1 MLKWTPSAQ
10 METYRLP
17 SDERRLHS
25 MCSCSQTAFKRVIV
39 AADSPGASGPRRAWR
54 ASEKSLW
61 LYPVRRRMCAMSFH
75 RLGFLLLLEF
85 LEQALQPWEGGR
97 VPVIHFLIDLFD
109 SSEFVARRH

>member
-1 MLKWTPSAQ
+1 M
-10 METYRLP
+10 R
-17 SDERRLHS
+17 
-25 MCSCSQTAFKRVIV
+25 
-39 AADSPGASGPRRAWR
+39 
-54 ASEKSLW
+54 
-61 LYPVRRRMCAMSFH
+61 AMSFH